1 MESNYSEP
9 NEFGSEISQSAENS
23 SATPNAGKQGLT
35 ASTLKIIAIVA
46 MIIDH
51 IAWAFVPT
59 ASVLGIVMHGIGRIT
74 GPTMFYFIAE
84 GYRYTRNKN
93 KYTLRLGIFALISW
107 LPFYYFEFGTLP
119 SLYSFSPVGVIYTL
133 FLAHLA
139 VRSRHELKNRFLRIL
154 AITAAIGLSF
164 IGDWG
169 IIGVIMVLFFD
180 AFYGNFKKQAIAY
193 SCIVLLITVVPLI
206 GVAGIAL
213 SGVDVAEVF
222 GRAQSGF
229 FAEMISTSII
239 QLGQFIPLILLR
251 FYDGRLG
258 NGGKALKWFF
268 YIIYP
273 VHLLILGILRFVVFA

>member
-1 MESNYSEP
+1 MESTCSELGE
-9 NEFGSEISQSAENS
+9 NRNEISQPPENFSA
-23 SATPNAGKQGLT
+23 APAAGKKGLT
-35 ASTLKIIAIVA
+35 ASALKSIAIIA

-59 ASVLGIVMHGIGRIT
+59 ASVLGVVMHGIGRIT

-93 KYTLRLGIFALISW
+93 KYTLRLGIFAVISW

-133 FLAHLA
+133 FLAHIA
-139 VRSRHELKNRFLRIL
+139 VRSRHELKNRLLRIL
-154 AITAAIGLSF
+154 AIAAAIGLSS

-169 IIGVIMVLFFD
+169 IIGVIMVLLFD
-180 AFYGNFKKQAIAY
+180 GFYGNFKKQAIAY
-193 SCIVLLITVVPLI
+193 SCIVLLITVMPLI
-206 GVAGIAL
+206 SVIAMAL
-213 SGVDVAEVF
+213 SGVDVAEAF
-222 GRAQSGF
+222 GLAQSNLF
-229 FAEMISTSII
+229 DAVISTSII

-258 NGGKALKWFF
+258 NGGPALKWFF

-273 VHLLILGILRFVVFA
+273 VHLLILGLLRFVVFA